1 MSFLEVKYA
10 IFLNFKGGGRSRSSI
25 KLLNMWFAH
34 SVPSLTINLLT
45 VYVKVAIR
53 FDLALFAV
61 MGRWPVWKTSTVV
74 EW

>member
-1 MSFLEVKYA
+1 MC
-10 IFLNFKGGGRSRSSI
+10 
-25 KLLNMWFAH
+25 FAH

-61 MGRWPVWKTSTVV
+61 MGRWPVWKTSTMENGILKVSGIGKPRT
-74 EW
+74 